1 LITLLARLF
10 IRDRD
15 KVADAG
21 VRRAYGMLCSLT
33 GIGLNVL
40 LFLGKYL
47 AGRLSGSI
55 AMTADAFNNLSDAG
69 SSVITL
75 LGFRMAAKKPD
86 PGHPFGHGRIEY
98 LSGVAVSLIIIVVGV
113 QLGLESIDKIMSPEP
128 VDAGLVPMLVLV
140 ASICVKGYMFAYNR
154 GIGRKINSPGMSAT
168 ALDSLSDCIAT
179 GVVLISMLL
188 ARFADVNIDGWGGA
202 AVAIFIIFS
211 GFKAAKETLSP
222 LLGNPPDP
230 QLVRDITDIVMS
242 HPEVLNVHDLIVH
255 DYGPGRLMISLHAEV
270 PGDGDI
276 YALHDAIDTAEY
288 ELQQKLG
295 CSAVIHMDPVSPDGT
310 KTAHM
315 REELAEAAK
324 AIDPRLTIHDF
335 RIVDGPTHTNVIF
348 DAVLPNDSSVTEDD
362 AKAQLETIVHSLWQ
376 NSHPKVH
383 IDPPARTPP
392 KKKKPPPRRGR
403 SFCAYCGALR
413 RRSRYCFLR
422 SATAASYSAPP
433 SAWRLWR

>member
-1 LITLLARLF
+1 MITLLARLF
-10 IRDRD
+10 IKDRD
-15 KVADAG
+15 KVADAA

-69 SSVITL
+69 SSAITL

-98 LSGVAVSLIIIVVGV
+98 LSGVAVSIIIIVVGV
-113 QLGLESIDKIMSPEP
+113 QLGLESIDKIMNPQP
-128 VDAGLVPMLVLV
+128 VDAGLLPMLVLV

-154 GIGRKINSPGMSAT
+154 GIGRKINSPGMAAT
-168 ALDSLSDCIAT
+168 AMDSLSDSIAT
-179 GVVLISMLL
+179 SVVLISMLL
-188 ARFADVNIDGWGGA
+188 SRFAGVNADGWGGI
-202 AVAIFIIFS
+202 AVACFIIFS

-230 QLVRDITDIVMS
+230 QLVHDITNIVLS
-242 HPEVLNVHDLIVH
+242 HSEVMNVHDLIVH
-255 DYGPGRLMISLHAEV
+255 DYGPGRLTVSLHAEV
-270 PGDGDI
+270 PGNGNI
-276 YALHDAIDTAEY
+276 YALHDTIDTIEY
-288 ELQQKLG
+288 ELSSKLG
-295 CSAVIHMDPVSPDGT
+295 CDAVIHMDPVSPDGT

-315 REELAEAAK
+315 RDELAEAAK
-324 AIDPRLTIHDF
+324 SIDPRLSIHDF

-348 DAVLPNDSSVTEDD
+348 DAVLPNDSKLTEEE
-362 AKAQLETIVHSLWQ
+362 AVAQLEALVHSLWQ

-383 IDPPARTPP
+383 IDRP
-392 KKKKPPPRRGR
+392 
-403 SFCAYCGALR
+403 FV
-413 RRSRYCFLR
+413 
-422 SATAASYSAPP
+422 
-433 SAWRLWR
+433 

>member
-1 LITLLARLF
+1 MITLLARLF
-10 IRDRD
+10 IKDRDR
-15 KVADAG
+15 VQDAA

-40 LFLGKYL
+40 LFFGKYL
-47 AGRLSGSI
+47 AGQLSGSI

-113 QLGLESIDKIMSPEP
+113 QLGIESVHKIMEPEA

-168 ALDSLSDCIAT
+168 AVDSLSDCIAT

-188 ARFADVNIDGWGGA
+188 ARFANINADGWGGA
-202 AVAIFIIFS
+202 AVAAFIIFS
-211 GFKAAKETLSP
+211 GFRAAKETLSP
-222 LLGNPPDP
+222 LLGNPPDA
-230 QLVRDITDIVMS
+230 QLVKDISDIVLS
-242 HPEVLNVHDLIVH
+242 HPEVMNVHDLIVH
-255 DYGPGRLMISLHAEV
+255 DYGPGRLMVSLHAEV

-276 YALHDAIDTAEY
+276 YALHDAIDTIEY
-288 ELQQKLG
+288 ELESKLG
-295 CSAVIHMDPVSPDGT
+295 CAAVIHMDPISPDGT

-315 REELAEAAK
+315 RNELAEAVK
-324 AIDPRLTIHDF
+324 AIDPRLSIHDF

-348 DAVLPNDSSVTEDD
+348 DAVLPNDSALTEDE
-362 AKAQLETIVHSLWQ
+362 AKSALETLVHSLWQ

-383 IDPPARTPP
+383 IDRP
-392 KKKKPPPRRGR
+392 
-403 SFCAYCGALR
+403 FV
-413 RRSRYCFLR
+413 
-422 SATAASYSAPP
+422 
-433 SAWRLWR
+433 

>member
-1 LITLLARLF
+1 MITLLARLF
-10 IRDRD
+10 IKDRD
-15 KVADAG
+15 KVADAA

-86 PGHPFGHGRIEY
+86 LGHPFGHGRIEY
-98 LSGVAVSLIIIVVGV
+98 LSGVAVSIIIIVVGV
-113 QLGLESIDKIMSPEP
+113 QLGLESIDKIMNPQP
-128 VDAGLVPMLVLV
+128 VDAGLLPMLVLV

-154 GIGRKINSPGMSAT
+154 GIGRKINSPGMAAT
-168 ALDSLSDCIAT
+168 AMDSLSDSIAT
-179 GVVLISMLL
+179 SVVLISMLL
-188 ARFADVNIDGWGGA
+188 SRFAGVNADGWGGI
-202 AVAIFIIFS
+202 AVACFIIFS

-230 QLVRDITDIVMS
+230 QLVHDITNIVLS
-242 HPEVLNVHDLIVH
+242 HSEVMNVHDLIVH
-255 DYGPGRLMISLHAEV
+255 DYGPGRLMVSLHAEV
-270 PGDGDI
+270 PGNGNI
-276 YALHDAIDTAEY
+276 YALHDTIDTIEY
-288 ELQQKLG
+288 ELSSKLG
-295 CSAVIHMDPVSPDGT
+295 CDAVIHMDPVSPDGT

-315 REELAEAAK
+315 RDELAEAAK
-324 AIDPRLTIHDF
+324 SIDPRLSIHDF

-348 DAVLPNDSSVTEDD
+348 DAVLPNDSKLTEEE
-362 AKAQLETIVHSLWQ
+362 AVAQLEALVNSLWQ

-383 IDPPARTPP
+383 IDRP
-392 KKKKPPPRRGR
+392 
-403 SFCAYCGALR
+403 FV
-413 RRSRYCFLR
+413 
-422 SATAASYSAPP
+422 
-433 SAWRLWR
+433 

>member
-1 LITLLARLF
+1 MITLLARLF

-113 QLGLESIDKIMSPEP
+113 QLGLESINKIISPEP

-168 ALDSLSDCIAT
+168 AMDSLSDSIAT
-179 GVVLISMLL
+179 SVVLISMLL
-188 ARFADVNIDGWGGA
+188 ARFADVNVDGWGGA

-348 DAVLPNDSSVTEDD
+348 DAVLPNDSPVTEDD

-383 IDPPARTPP
+383 IDRP
-392 KKKKPPPRRGR
+392 
-403 SFCAYCGALR
+403 FV
-413 RRSRYCFLR
+413 
-422 SATAASYSAPP
+422 
-433 SAWRLWR
+433 

>member
-1 LITLLARLF
+1 MITLLARLF
-10 IRDRD
+10 IKDRD
-15 KVADAG
+15 KVADAA

-98 LSGVAVSLIIIVVGV
+98 LSGVAVSIIIIVVGV
-113 QLGLESIDKIMSPEP
+113 QLGLESIDKIMNPQP
-128 VDAGLVPMLVLV
+128 VDAGLLPMLVLV

-154 GIGRKINSPGMSAT
+154 GIGRKINSPGMAAT
-168 ALDSLSDCIAT
+168 AMDSLSDSIAT
-179 GVVLISMLL
+179 SVVLVSMLL
-188 ARFADVNIDGWGGA
+188 SRFAGVNADGWGGI
-202 AVAIFIIFS
+202 AVACFIIFS

-230 QLVRDITDIVMS
+230 QLVHDITSIVFS
-242 HPEVLNVHDLIVH
+242 HSEVMNVHDLIVH
-255 DYGPGRLMISLHAEV
+255 DYGPGRLMVSLHAEV
-270 PGDGDI
+270 PGNGNI
-276 YALHDAIDTAEY
+276 YALHDTIDTIEY
-288 ELQQKLG
+288 ELSSKLG
-295 CSAVIHMDPVSPDGT
+295 CDAVIHMDPVSPDGT

-315 REELAEAAK
+315 RDELAEAAK
-324 AIDPRLTIHDF
+324 SIDPRLSIHDF

-348 DAVLPNDSSVTEDD
+348 DAVLPNDSKLTEEE
-362 AKAQLETIVHSLWQ
+362 AVAQLETLVHSLWQ

-383 IDPPARTPP
+383 IDRP
-392 KKKKPPPRRGR
+392 
-403 SFCAYCGALR
+403 FV
-413 RRSRYCFLR
+413 
-422 SATAASYSAPP
+422 
-433 SAWRLWR
+433 

>member
-1 LITLLARLF
+1 MITLLARLF
-10 IRDRD
+10 IKDRD
-15 KVADAG
+15 KVADAA

-86 PGHPFGHGRIEY
+86 PGHPFGHVRIEY
-98 LSGVAVSLIIIVVGV
+98 LSGVAVSIIIIVVGV
-113 QLGLESIDKIMSPEP
+113 QLGLESIDKIMNPQP
-128 VDAGLVPMLVLV
+128 VDAGLLPMLVLV

-154 GIGRKINSPGMSAT
+154 GIGRKINSPGMAAT
-168 ALDSLSDCIAT
+168 AMDSLSDSIAT
-179 GVVLISMLL
+179 SVVLISMLL
-188 ARFADVNIDGWGGA
+188 SRFAGVNADGWGGI
-202 AVAIFIIFS
+202 AVACFIIFS

-230 QLVRDITDIVMS
+230 QLVHDISNIVLS
-242 HPEVLNVHDLIVH
+242 HSEVMNVHDLIVH
-255 DYGPGRLMISLHAEV
+255 DYGPGRLMVSLHAEV
-270 PGDGDI
+270 PGNGDI
-276 YALHDAIDTAEY
+276 YALHDTIDTIEY
-288 ELQQKLG
+288 ELSSKLG
-295 CSAVIHMDPVSPDGT
+295 CDAVIHMDPVSPDGT

-315 REELAEAAK
+315 RDELAEAAK
-324 AIDPRLTIHDF
+324 SIDPRLSIHDF

-348 DAVLPNDSSVTEDD
+348 DAVLPNDSKLTEEE
-362 AKAQLETIVHSLWQ
+362 AVAQLEALVHSLWQ

-383 IDPPARTPP
+383 IDRP
-392 KKKKPPPRRGR
+392 
-403 SFCAYCGALR
+403 FV
-413 RRSRYCFLR
+413 
-422 SATAASYSAPP
+422 
-433 SAWRLWR
+433 

>member
-1 LITLLARLF
+1 MITLLARLF
-10 IRDRD
+10 IKDRDR
-15 KVADAG
+15 VQDAA

-40 LFLGKYL
+40 LFFGKYL
-47 AGRLSGSI
+47 AGQLSGSI

-113 QLGLESIDKIMSPEP
+113 QLGIESVHKIMEPEA

-168 ALDSLSDCIAT
+168 AVDSLSDCIAT

-188 ARFADVNIDGWGGA
+188 ARFANINADGWGGA
-202 AVAIFIIFS
+202 AVAAFIIFS
-211 GFKAAKETLSP
+211 GFRAAKETLSP
-222 LLGNPPDP
+222 LLGNPPDA
-230 QLVRDITDIVMS
+230 QLVKDISDIVLS
-242 HPEVLNVHDLIVH
+242 HPEVMNVHDLIVH
-255 DYGPGRLMISLHAEV
+255 DYGPGRLMVSLHAEV

-276 YALHDAIDTAEY
+276 YALHDAIDTIEY
-288 ELQQKLG
+288 ELESKLG
-295 CSAVIHMDPVSPDGT
+295 CAAVIHMDPVSPDGT

-315 REELAEAAK
+315 RNELAEAVK
-324 AIDPRLTIHDF
+324 AIDPRLSIHDF

-348 DAVLPNDSSVTEDD
+348 DAVLPNDSALTEDE
-362 AKAQLETIVHSLWQ
+362 AKSALETLVHSLWQ

-383 IDPPARTPP
+383 IDRP
-392 KKKKPPPRRGR
+392 
-403 SFCAYCGALR
+403 FV
-413 RRSRYCFLR
+413 
-422 SATAASYSAPP
+422 
-433 SAWRLWR
+433 

>member
-1 LITLLARLF
+1 MITLLAKLF
-10 IRDRD
+10 IKDRDR
-15 KVADAG
+15 VQDAA

-47 AGRLSGSI
+47 AGRLAGSI

-113 QLGLESIDKIMSPEP
+113 QLGLESIEKIRSPEP
-128 VDAGLVPMLVLV
+128 VDASLLPMIVLL

-168 ALDSLSDCIAT
+168 AVDSLSDCIAT

-188 ARFADVNIDGWGGA
+188 ARFADINADGWGGA
-202 AVAIFIIFS
+202 AVAAFIIFS
-211 GFKAAKETLSP
+211 GFKAARETLSP
-222 LLGNPPDP
+222 LLGSPPDP
-230 QLVRDITDIVMS
+230 QLVQDITDIVLA
-242 HPEVLNVHDLIVH
+242 HPEVMNIHDLIVH
-255 DYGPGRLMISLHAEV
+255 DYGPGRLMVSLHAEV

-276 YALHDAIDTAEY
+276 FGLHDAIDTAEY
-288 ELQQKLG
+288 ELESKLG
-295 CSAVIHMDPVSPDGT
+295 CDAVIHMDPVSPDGT

-315 REELAEAAK
+315 RGELAEAAK
-324 AIDPRLTIHDF
+324 AIDPRLSIHDF

-348 DAVLPNDSSVTEDD
+348 DAVLPNDSALTEDE
-362 AKAQLETIVHSLWQ
+362 ARSALETLVHSLWK

-383 IDPPARTPP
+383 IDRP
-392 KKKKPPPRRGR
+392 
-403 SFCAYCGALR
+403 FV
-413 RRSRYCFLR
+413 
-422 SATAASYSAPP
+422 
-433 SAWRLWR
+433 

>member
-1 LITLLARLF
+1 MITLLARLF

-113 QLGLESIDKIMSPEP
+113 QLGLESIDKIISPEP

-168 ALDSLSDCIAT
+168 AMDSLSDSIAT
-179 GVVLISMLL
+179 SVVLISMLL
-188 ARFADVNIDGWGGA
+188 ARLADVNIDGWGGA

-383 IDPPARTPP
+383 IDRP
-392 KKKKPPPRRGR
+392 
-403 SFCAYCGALR
+403 FV
-413 RRSRYCFLR
+413 
-422 SATAASYSAPP
+422 
-433 SAWRLWR
+433 

>member
-1 LITLLARLF
+1 MITLLARLF
-10 IRDRD
+10 IKDRD
-15 KVADAG
+15 KVADAA

-98 LSGVAVSLIIIVVGV
+98 LSGVAVSIIIIVVGV
-113 QLGLESIDKIMSPEP
+113 QLGLESIDKIMNPQP
-128 VDAGLVPMLVLV
+128 VDAGLLPMLVLV

-154 GIGRKINSPGMSAT
+154 GIGRKINSPGMAAT
-168 ALDSLSDCIAT
+168 AMDSLSDSIAT
-179 GVVLISMLL
+179 SVVLISMLL
-188 ARFADVNIDGWGGA
+188 SRFAGVNADGWGGI
-202 AVAIFIIFS
+202 AVACFIIFS

-230 QLVRDITDIVMS
+230 QLVHDITNIVLS
-242 HPEVLNVHDLIVH
+242 HSEVMNVHDLIVH
-255 DYGPGRLMISLHAEV
+255 DYGPGRLMVSLHAEA
-270 PGDGDI
+270 PGNGNI
-276 YALHDAIDTAEY
+276 YALHDTIDTIEY
-288 ELQQKLG
+288 ELSSKLG
-295 CSAVIHMDPVSPDGT
+295 CDAVIHMDPVSPDGT

-315 REELAEAAK
+315 RDELAEAAK
-324 AIDPRLTIHDF
+324 SIDPRLSIHDF

-348 DAVLPNDSSVTEDD
+348 DAVLPNDSKLTEEE
-362 AKAQLETIVHSLWQ
+362 AVAQLETLVHSLWQ

-383 IDPPARTPP
+383 IDRP
-392 KKKKPPPRRGR
+392 
-403 SFCAYCGALR
+403 FV
-413 RRSRYCFLR
+413 
-422 SATAASYSAPP
+422 
-433 SAWRLWR
+433 

>member
-1 LITLLARLF
+1 MITLLARLF

-15 KVADAG
+15 KVTDAR

-33 GIGLNVL
+33 GIGLNIL

-47 AGRLSGSI
+47 AGQLSGSI

-98 LSGVAVSLIIIVVGV
+98 LSGVAVSLIIVVVGV
-113 QLGLESIDKIMSPEP
+113 QLGLESINKIISPEP
-128 VDAGLVPMLVLV
+128 VDAGLLPMLVLV

-179 GVVLISMLL
+179 GVVLISMML

-202 AVAIFIIFS
+202 AVAVFIIFS

-324 AIDPRLTIHDF
+324 AIDPRLSIHDF

-348 DAVLPNDSSVTEDD
+348 DAVLPNDSPVTEDE

-383 IDPPARTPP
+383 IDRP
-392 KKKKPPPRRGR
+392 
-403 SFCAYCGALR
+403 FV
-413 RRSRYCFLR
+413 
-422 SATAASYSAPP
+422 
-433 SAWRLWR
+433 

>member
-1 LITLLARLF
+1 MGGKCLITLLSRLF
-10 IRDRD
+10 IKDRENTS
-15 KVADAG
+15 DAG
-21 VRRAYGMLCSLT
+21 VRRAYGMLCSLV

-113 QLGLESIDKIMSPEP
+113 QLGLESIDKIRSPEP
-128 VDAGLVPMLVLV
+128 VDAGLLPMLVLV

-154 GIGRKINSPGMSAT
+154 GIGRKLNSPGMSAT
-168 ALDSLSDCIAT
+168 AMDSLSDCIAT
-179 GVVLISMLL
+179 GVVLASMLL
-188 ARFADVNIDGWGGA
+188 ARFTDVNADGWGGA
-202 AVAIFIIFS
+202 AVACFIFS
-211 GFKAAKETLSP
+211 GFKAARETLSP

-230 QLVRDITDIVMS
+230 QLVRGITDIVMA
-242 HPEVLNVHDLIVH
+242 HPEVMKVHDLIVH
-255 DYGPGRLMISLHAEV
+255 DYGPGRLMVSLHAEV

-288 ELQQKLG
+288 ELESKLG
-295 CSAVIHMDPVSPDGT
+295 CAAVIHMDPVSPDGS

-315 REELAEAAK
+315 RDELAEAAK
-324 AIDPRLTIHDF
+324 AIEPRLTIHDF

-348 DAVLPNDSSVTEDD
+348 DAVLPNDSALTEDECR
-362 AKAQLETIVHSLWQ
+362 AALETLVHSLWK

-383 IDPPARTPP
+383 IDRP
-392 KKKKPPPRRGR
+392 
-403 SFCAYCGALR
+403 FV
-413 RRSRYCFLR
+413 
-422 SATAASYSAPP
+422 
-433 SAWRLWR
+433 

>member
-1 LITLLARLF
+1 MITLLARLF
-10 IRDRD
+10 IKDRDR
-15 KVADAG
+15 VQDAA

-40 LFLGKYL
+40 LFFGKYL
-47 AGRLSGSI
+47 AGQLSGSI

-113 QLGLESIDKIMSPEP
+113 QLGIESVHKIMEPEA

-168 ALDSLSDCIAT
+168 AVDSLSDCIAT

-188 ARFADVNIDGWGGA
+188 ARFANINADGWGGA
-202 AVAIFIIFS
+202 AVAAFIIFS
-211 GFKAAKETLSP
+211 GFRAAKETLSP
-222 LLGNPPDP
+222 LLGNPPDA
-230 QLVRDITDIVMS
+230 QLVKDITDIVLS
-242 HPEVLNVHDLIVH
+242 HPGVRNVHDLIVH
-255 DYGPGRLMISLHAEV
+255 DYGPGRLMVSLHAEV

-276 YALHDAIDTAEY
+276 YALHDAIDTIEY
-288 ELQQKLG
+288 ELESKLG
-295 CSAVIHMDPVSPDGT
+295 CAAVIHMDPVSPDGT

-315 REELAEAAK
+315 RDELAEAVK
-324 AIDPRLTIHDF
+324 AIDPRLSIHDF

-348 DAVLPNDSSVTEDD
+348 DAVLPNDSALTEDE
-362 AKAQLETIVHSLWQ
+362 AKSALETLVHSLWQ

-383 IDPPARTPP
+383 IDRP
-392 KKKKPPPRRGR
+392 
-403 SFCAYCGALR
+403 LV
-413 RRSRYCFLR
+413 
-422 SATAASYSAPP
+422 
-433 SAWRLWR
+433 

>member
-1 LITLLARLF
+1 MIPLLARLF
-10 IRDRD
+10 IKDRD
-15 KVADAG
+15 KVADAA

-69 SSVITL
+69 SSAITL

-98 LSGVAVSLIIIVVGV
+98 LSGVAVSIIIIVVGV
-113 QLGLESIDKIMSPEP
+113 QLGLESIDKIMNPQP
-128 VDAGLVPMLVLV
+128 VDAGLLPMLVLV

-154 GIGRKINSPGMSAT
+154 GIGRKINSPGMAAT
-168 ALDSLSDCIAT
+168 AMDSLSDSIAT
-179 GVVLISMLL
+179 SVVLISMLL
-188 ARFADVNIDGWGGA
+188 SRFAGVNADGWGGI
-202 AVAIFIIFS
+202 AVACFIIFS

-230 QLVRDITDIVMS
+230 QLVHDITSIVLS
-242 HPEVLNVHDLIVH
+242 HSEVMNVHDLIVH
-255 DYGPGRLMISLHAEV
+255 DYGPGRLMVSLHAEV
-270 PGDGDI
+270 PGNGNI
-276 YALHDAIDTAEY
+276 YALHDTIDTIEY
-288 ELQQKLG
+288 ELSSKLG
-295 CSAVIHMDPVSPDGT
+295 CDAVIHMDPVSPDGT

-315 REELAEAAK
+315 RDELAEAAK
-324 AIDPRLTIHDF
+324 SIDPRLSIHDF

-348 DAVLPNDSSVTEDD
+348 DAVLPNDSKLTEEE
-362 AKAQLETIVHSLWQ
+362 AVAQLETLVHSLWQ

-383 IDPPARTPP
+383 IDRP
-392 KKKKPPPRRGR
+392 
-403 SFCAYCGALR
+403 FV
-413 RRSRYCFLR
+413 
-422 SATAASYSAPP
+422 
-433 SAWRLWR
+433 

>member
-1 LITLLARLF
+1 MITLLARLF
-10 IRDRD
+10 IKDRD
-15 KVADAG
+15 KVADAA

-69 SSVITL
+69 SSAITL

-98 LSGVAVSLIIIVVGV
+98 LSGVAVSIIIIVVGV
-113 QLGLESIDKIMSPEP
+113 QLGLESIDKIMNPQP
-128 VDAGLVPMLVLV
+128 VDAGLLPMLVLV

-154 GIGRKINSPGMSAT
+154 GIGRKINSPGMAAT
-168 ALDSLSDCIAT
+168 AMDSLSDSIAT
-179 GVVLISMLL
+179 SVVLISMLL
-188 ARFADVNIDGWGGA
+188 SRFAGVNADGWGGI
-202 AVAIFIIFS
+202 AVACFIIFS

-230 QLVRDITDIVMS
+230 QLVHDITNIVLS
-242 HPEVLNVHDLIVH
+242 HSEVMNVHDLIVH
-255 DYGPGRLMISLHAEV
+255 DYGPGRLMVSLHAEV
-270 PGDGDI
+270 PGNGDI
-276 YALHDAIDTAEY
+276 YALHDTIDTIEY
-288 ELQQKLG
+288 ELSSKLG
-295 CSAVIHMDPVSPDGT
+295 CDAVIHMDPVSPDGT

-315 REELAEAAK
+315 RDELAEAAK
-324 AIDPRLTIHDF
+324 SIDPRLSIHDF

-348 DAVLPNDSSVTEDD
+348 DAVLPNDSKLTEEE
-362 AKAQLETIVHSLWQ
+362 AVAQLEALVPSLWQ

-383 IDPPARTPP
+383 IDRP
-392 KKKKPPPRRGR
+392 
-403 SFCAYCGALR
+403 FV
-413 RRSRYCFLR
+413 
-422 SATAASYSAPP
+422 
-433 SAWRLWR
+433 

>member
-1 LITLLARLF
+1 MITLLARLF

-33 GIGLNVL
+33 GIGLNIL

-113 QLGLESIDKIMSPEP
+113 QLGLESIDKIISPEP
-128 VDAGLVPMLVLV
+128 VDAGLAPMLVLV

-202 AVAIFIIFS
+202 AVAVFIIFS

-383 IDPPARTPP
+383 IDRP
-392 KKKKPPPRRGR
+392 
-403 SFCAYCGALR
+403 FV
-413 RRSRYCFLR
+413 
-422 SATAASYSAPP
+422 
-433 SAWRLWR
+433 

>member
-1 LITLLARLF
+1 MITLLARLF

-113 QLGLESIDKIMSPEP
+113 QLGLESIDKIISPEP

-168 ALDSLSDCIAT
+168 AMDSLSDSIAT
-179 GVVLISMLL
+179 SVVLISMLL

-202 AVAIFIIFS
+202 AVAVFIIFS

-348 DAVLPNDSSVTEDD
+348 DAVLPNDSPVTEDD

-383 IDPPARTPP
+383 IDRP
-392 KKKKPPPRRGR
+392 
-403 SFCAYCGALR
+403 FV
-413 RRSRYCFLR
+413 
-422 SATAASYSAPP
+422 
-433 SAWRLWR
+433 

>member
-1 LITLLARLF
+1 MITLLARLF
-10 IRDRD
+10 IKDRD
-15 KVADAG
+15 KVADAA

-98 LSGVAVSLIIIVVGV
+98 LSGVAVSIIIIVVGV
-113 QLGLESIDKIMSPEP
+113 QLGLESIDKIMNPQP
-128 VDAGLVPMLVLV
+128 VDAGLLPMLVLV

-154 GIGRKINSPGMSAT
+154 DIGRKINSPGMAAT
-168 ALDSLSDCIAT
+168 AMDSLSDSIAT
-179 GVVLISMLL
+179 SVVLISMLL
-188 ARFADVNIDGWGGA
+188 SRFAGVNADGWGGI
-202 AVAIFIIFS
+202 AVACFIIFS

-230 QLVRDITDIVMS
+230 QLVHDITSIVLS
-242 HPEVLNVHDLIVH
+242 HSEVMNVHDLIVH
-255 DYGPGRLMISLHAEV
+255 DYGPGRLMVSLHAEV
-270 PGDGDI
+270 PGNGDI
-276 YALHDAIDTAEY
+276 YALHDTIDTIEY
-288 ELQQKLG
+288 ELSSKLG
-295 CSAVIHMDPVSPDGT
+295 CDAVIHMDPVSPDGT

-315 REELAEAAK
+315 RDELAEAAK
-324 AIDPRLTIHDF
+324 SIDPRLSIHDF

-348 DAVLPNDSSVTEDD
+348 DAVLPNDSKLTEEE
-362 AKAQLETIVHSLWQ
+362 AVAQLEALVNSLWQ

-383 IDPPARTPP
+383 IDRP
-392 KKKKPPPRRGR
+392 
-403 SFCAYCGALR
+403 FV
-413 RRSRYCFLR
+413 
-422 SATAASYSAPP
+422 
-433 SAWRLWR
+433 

>member
-1 LITLLARLF
+1 MITLLARLF
-10 IRDRD
+10 IKDRD
-15 KVADAG
+15 KVADAA

-69 SSVITL
+69 SSAITL

-98 LSGVAVSLIIIVVGV
+98 LSGVAVSIIIIVVGV
-113 QLGLESIDKIMSPEP
+113 QLGLESIDKIMNPQP
-128 VDAGLVPMLVLV
+128 VDAGLLPMLVLV

-154 GIGRKINSPGMSAT
+154 GIGRKINSPGMAAT
-168 ALDSLSDCIAT
+168 AMDSLSDSIAT
-179 GVVLISMLL
+179 SVVLISMLL
-188 ARFADVNIDGWGGA
+188 SRFAGVNADGWGGI
-202 AVAIFIIFS
+202 AVACFIIFS

-230 QLVRDITDIVMS
+230 QLVHDISNIVLS
-242 HPEVLNVHDLIVH
+242 HSEVVNVHDLIVH
-255 DYGPGRLMISLHAEV
+255 DYGPGRLMVSLHAEV
-270 PGDGDI
+270 PGNGDI
-276 YALHDAIDTAEY
+276 YALHDTIDTIEY
-288 ELQQKLG
+288 ELSSKLG
-295 CSAVIHMDPVSPDGT
+295 CDAVIHMDPVSPDGT

-315 REELAEAAK
+315 RDELAEAAK
-324 AIDPRLTIHDF
+324 SIDPRLSIHDF

-348 DAVLPNDSSVTEDD
+348 DAVLPNDSKLTEEE
-362 AKAQLETIVHSLWQ
+362 AVAQLEALVNSLWQ

-383 IDPPARTPP
+383 IDRP
-392 KKKKPPPRRGR
+392 
-403 SFCAYCGALR
+403 FV
-413 RRSRYCFLR
+413 
-422 SATAASYSAPP
+422 
-433 SAWRLWR
+433 

>member
-1 LITLLARLF
+1 MITLLARLF

-33 GIGLNVL
+33 GIGLNIL

-113 QLGLESIDKIMSPEP
+113 QLGLESIDKIISPEP

-168 ALDSLSDCIAT
+168 ALDSLSYCIAT

-348 DAVLPNDSSVTEDD
+348 DAVLPNNSPVTEGD

-383 IDPPARTPP
+383 IDRP
-392 KKKKPPPRRGR
+392 
-403 SFCAYCGALR
+403 FV
-413 RRSRYCFLR
+413 
-422 SATAASYSAPP
+422 
-433 SAWRLWR
+433 

>member
-1 LITLLARLF
+1 MITLLARLF

-113 QLGLESIDKIMSPEP
+113 QLGLESIDKIISPEP

-168 ALDSLSDCIAT
+168 AMDSLSDSIAT
-179 GVVLISMLL
+179 SVVLISMLL

-383 IDPPARTPP
+383 IDRP
-392 KKKKPPPRRGR
+392 
-403 SFCAYCGALR
+403 FV
-413 RRSRYCFLR
+413 
-422 SATAASYSAPP
+422 
-433 SAWRLWR
+433 

>member
-1 LITLLARLF
+1 MITLLARLF
-10 IRDRD
+10 IKDRD
-15 KVADAG
+15 KVADAA

-98 LSGVAVSLIIIVVGV
+98 LSGVAVSIIIIVVGV
-113 QLGLESIDKIMSPEP
+113 QLGLESIDKIMNPQP
-128 VDAGLVPMLVLV
+128 VDAGLLPMLVLV

-154 GIGRKINSPGMSAT
+154 GIGRKINSPGMAAT
-168 ALDSLSDCIAT
+168 AMDSLSDSIAT
-179 GVVLISMLL
+179 SVVLISMLL
-188 ARFADVNIDGWGGA
+188 SRFAGVNADGWGGI
-202 AVAIFIIFS
+202 AVACFIIFS

-230 QLVRDITDIVMS
+230 QLVHDITNIVLS
-242 HPEVLNVHDLIVH
+242 HSEVMNVHDLIVH
-255 DYGPGRLMISLHAEV
+255 DYGPGRLMVSLHAEV
-270 PGDGDI
+270 PGNGDI
-276 YALHDAIDTAEY
+276 YALHDTIDTIEY
-288 ELQQKLG
+288 ELSSKLG
-295 CSAVIHMDPVSPDGT
+295 CDAVIHMDPVSPDGT

-315 REELAEAAK
+315 RDELAEAAK
-324 AIDPRLTIHDF
+324 SIDPRLSIHDF

-348 DAVLPNDSSVTEDD
+348 DAVLPNDSKLTEEE
-362 AKAQLETIVHSLWQ
+362 AVAQLETLVHSLWQ

-383 IDPPARTPP
+383 IDRP
-392 KKKKPPPRRGR
+392 
-403 SFCAYCGALR
+403 LV
-413 RRSRYCFLR
+413 
-422 SATAASYSAPP
+422 
-433 SAWRLWR
+433 

>member
-1 LITLLARLF
+1 MITLLARLF

-15 KVADAG
+15 KVADAE

-33 GIGLNVL
+33 GIGLNIL

-113 QLGLESIDKIMSPEP
+113 QLGLESINKIISPEP

-168 ALDSLSDCIAT
+168 AVDSLSDCIAT

-188 ARFADVNIDGWGGA
+188 ARFADVNADGWGGA
-202 AVAIFIIFS
+202 AVAVFIIFS
-211 GFKAAKETLSP
+211 GFRAAKETLSP

-230 QLVRDITDIVMS
+230 QLVKDITDIVMS

-255 DYGPGRLMISLHAEV
+255 DYGPGRVMVSLHAEV

-288 ELQQKLG
+288 ELQEKLG
-295 CSAVIHMDPVSPDGT
+295 CSAVIHLDPVSPDGT

-315 REELAEAAK
+315 RDELAEAAK
-324 AIDPRLTIHDF
+324 AVDPRLSIHDF

-348 DAVLPNDSSVTEDD
+348 DAVLPNDSPVTEDE
-362 AKAQLETIVHSLWQ
+362 AKAQLETIVHGLWE

-383 IDPPARTPP
+383 IDRP
-392 KKKKPPPRRGR
+392 
-403 SFCAYCGALR
+403 FV
-413 RRSRYCFLR
+413 
-422 SATAASYSAPP
+422 
-433 SAWRLWR
+433 

>member
-1 LITLLARLF
+1 MITLLARLF

-33 GIGLNVL
+33 GIGLNIL

-98 LSGVAVSLIIIVVGV
+98 LSGVAVSLIIVVVGV
-113 QLGLESIDKIMSPEP
+113 QLGLESIDKIISPEP

-348 DAVLPNDSSVTEDD
+348 DAVLPNDSPVTEDD
-362 AKAQLETIVHSLWQ
+362 AKTQLETIVHSLWQ

-383 IDPPARTPP
+383 IDRP
-392 KKKKPPPRRGR
+392 
-403 SFCAYCGALR
+403 FV
-413 RRSRYCFLR
+413 
-422 SATAASYSAPP
+422 
-433 SAWRLWR
+433 

>member
-1 LITLLARLF
+1 MITLLARLF

-113 QLGLESIDKIMSPEP
+113 QLGLESINKIISPEP

-168 ALDSLSDCIAT
+168 AVDSLSDCIAT

-188 ARFADVNIDGWGGA
+188 ARFADVNADGWGGA
-202 AVAIFIIFS
+202 AVAVFIIFS
-211 GFKAAKETLSP
+211 GFRAAKETLSP

-230 QLVRDITDIVMS
+230 QLVKDITDIVMS

-255 DYGPGRLMISLHAEV
+255 DYGPGRVMVSLHAEV

-288 ELQQKLG
+288 ELQEKLG
-295 CSAVIHMDPVSPDGT
+295 CSAVIHLDPVSPDGT

-315 REELAEAAK
+315 RDELAEAAK
-324 AIDPRLTIHDF
+324 AVDPRLSIHDF

-348 DAVLPNDSSVTEDD
+348 DAVLPNDSPVTEDE
-362 AKAQLETIVHSLWQ
+362 AKAQLEAIVHGLWE

-383 IDPPARTPP
+383 IDRP
-392 KKKKPPPRRGR
+392 
-403 SFCAYCGALR
+403 FV
-413 RRSRYCFLR
+413 
-422 SATAASYSAPP
+422 
-433 SAWRLWR
+433 

>member
-1 LITLLARLF
+1 MITLLARLF
-10 IRDRD
+10 IKDRD
-15 KVADAG
+15 KVADAA

-69 SSVITL
+69 SSAITL

-98 LSGVAVSLIIIVVGV
+98 LSGVAVSIIIIVVGV
-113 QLGLESIDKIMSPEP
+113 QLGLESIDKIMNPQP
-128 VDAGLVPMLVLV
+128 VDAGLLPMLVLV

-154 GIGRKINSPGMSAT
+154 GIGRKINSPGMAAT
-168 ALDSLSDCIAT
+168 AMDSLSDSIAT
-179 GVVLISMLL
+179 SVVLISMLL
-188 ARFADVNIDGWGGA
+188 SRFAGVNADGWGGI
-202 AVAIFIIFS
+202 AVACFIIFS

-230 QLVRDITDIVMS
+230 QLVHDISNIVLS
-242 HPEVLNVHDLIVH
+242 HSEVMNVHDLIVH
-255 DYGPGRLMISLHAEV
+255 DYGPGRLMVSLHAEV
-270 PGDGDI
+270 PGNGDI
-276 YALHDAIDTAEY
+276 YALHDTIDTIEY
-288 ELQQKLG
+288 ELSSKLG
-295 CSAVIHMDPVSPDGT
+295 CDAVIHMDPVSPDGT

-315 REELAEAAK
+315 RDELAEAAK
-324 AIDPRLTIHDF
+324 SIDPRLSIHDF

-348 DAVLPNDSSVTEDD
+348 DAVLPNDSKLTEEE
-362 AKAQLETIVHSLWQ
+362 AVAQLETLVHILWQ

-383 IDPPARTPP
+383 IDRP
-392 KKKKPPPRRGR
+392 
-403 SFCAYCGALR
+403 FV
-413 RRSRYCFLR
+413 
-422 SATAASYSAPP
+422 
-433 SAWRLWR
+433 

>member
-1 LITLLARLF
+1 MITLLARLF

-15 KVADAG
+15 KVTDAR

-33 GIGLNVL
+33 GIGLNIL

-47 AGRLSGSI
+47 AGQLSGSI

-98 LSGVAVSLIIIVVGV
+98 LSGVAVSLIIVVVGV
-113 QLGLESIDKIMSPEP
+113 QLGLESINKIISPEP

-202 AVAIFIIFS
+202 AVAVFIIFS

-288 ELQQKLG
+288 ELQEKLG

-324 AIDPRLTIHDF
+324 AIDPRLSIHDF

-348 DAVLPNDSSVTEDD
+348 DAVLPNDSPVTEDE

-383 IDPPARTPP
+383 IDRP
-392 KKKKPPPRRGR
+392 
-403 SFCAYCGALR
+403 FV
-413 RRSRYCFLR
+413 
-422 SATAASYSAPP
+422 
-433 SAWRLWR
+433 

>member
-1 LITLLARLF
+1 VITLLARLF
-10 IRDRD
+10 IKDRD
-15 KVADAG
+15 KVADAA

-98 LSGVAVSLIIIVVGV
+98 LSGVAVSIIIIVVGV
-113 QLGLESIDKIMSPEP
+113 QLGLESIDKIMNPQP
-128 VDAGLVPMLVLV
+128 VDAGLLPMLVLV

-154 GIGRKINSPGMSAT
+154 GIGRKINSPGMAAT
-168 ALDSLSDCIAT
+168 AMDSLSDSIAT
-179 GVVLISMLL
+179 SVVLISMLL
-188 ARFADVNIDGWGGA
+188 SRFAGVNADGWGGI
-202 AVAIFIIFS
+202 AVACFIIFS

-230 QLVRDITDIVMS
+230 QLVHDITNIVLS
-242 HPEVLNVHDLIVH
+242 HSEVMNVHDLIVH
-255 DYGPGRLMISLHAEV
+255 DYGPGRLMVSLHAEV
-270 PGDGDI
+270 PGNGDI
-276 YALHDAIDTAEY
+276 YALHDTIDTIEY
-288 ELQQKLG
+288 ELSSKLG
-295 CSAVIHMDPVSPDGT
+295 CDAVIHMDPVSPDGT

-315 REELAEAAK
+315 RGELAEAAK
-324 AIDPRLTIHDF
+324 SIDPRLSIHDF

-348 DAVLPNDSSVTEDD
+348 DAVLPNDSKLTEEE
-362 AKAQLETIVHSLWQ
+362 AVAQLEALVHSLWQ

-383 IDPPARTPP
+383 IDRP
-392 KKKKPPPRRGR
+392 
-403 SFCAYCGALR
+403 FV
-413 RRSRYCFLR
+413 
-422 SATAASYSAPP
+422 
-433 SAWRLWR
+433 

>member
-1 LITLLARLF
+1 MITLLARLF

-47 AGRLSGSI
+47 AGQLSGSI

-113 QLGLESIDKIMSPEP
+113 QLGLESIDKIISPEP

-348 DAVLPNDSSVTEDD
+348 DAVLPNDSPVTEDD

-383 IDPPARTPP
+383 IDRP
-392 KKKKPPPRRGR
+392 
-403 SFCAYCGALR
+403 FV
-413 RRSRYCFLR
+413 
-422 SATAASYSAPP
+422 
-433 SAWRLWR
+433 

>member
-1 LITLLARLF
+1 MITLLARLF
-10 IRDRD
+10 IKDRDR
-15 KVADAG
+15 AQDAA

-40 LFLGKYL
+40 LFFGKYL
-47 AGRLSGSI
+47 AGQLSGSI

-113 QLGLESIDKIMSPEP
+113 QLGIESVHKIMEPEA

-168 ALDSLSDCIAT
+168 AVDSLSDCIAT

-188 ARFADVNIDGWGGA
+188 ARFANINADGWGGA
-202 AVAIFIIFS
+202 AVAAFIIFS
-211 GFKAAKETLSP
+211 GFRAAKETLSP
-222 LLGNPPDP
+222 LLGNPPDA
-230 QLVRDITDIVMS
+230 QLVKDISDIVLS
-242 HPEVLNVHDLIVH
+242 HPEVMNVHDLIVH
-255 DYGPGRLMISLHAEV
+255 DYGPGRLMVSLHAEV

-276 YALHDAIDTAEY
+276 YALHDAIDTIEY
-288 ELQQKLG
+288 ELESKLG
-295 CSAVIHMDPVSPDGT
+295 CAAVIHMDPISPDGT

-315 REELAEAAK
+315 RNELAEAVK
-324 AIDPRLTIHDF
+324 AIDPRLSIHDL

-348 DAVLPNDSSVTEDD
+348 DAVLPNESALTEDE
-362 AKAQLETIVHSLWQ
+362 AKSALETLVHSLWQ

-383 IDPPARTPP
+383 IDRP
-392 KKKKPPPRRGR
+392 
-403 SFCAYCGALR
+403 FV
-413 RRSRYCFLR
+413 
-422 SATAASYSAPP
+422 
-433 SAWRLWR
+433 

>member
-1 LITLLARLF
+1 MITLLARLF
-10 IRDRD
+10 IKDRD
-15 KVADAG
+15 KVADAA

-98 LSGVAVSLIIIVVGV
+98 LSGVAVSIIIIVVGV
-113 QLGLESIDKIMSPEP
+113 QLGLESIDKIMNPQP
-128 VDAGLVPMLVLV
+128 VDAGLLPMLVLV

-154 GIGRKINSPGMSAT
+154 GIGRKINSPGMAAT
-168 ALDSLSDCIAT
+168 AMDSLSDSIAT
-179 GVVLISMLL
+179 SVVLISMLL
-188 ARFADVNIDGWGGA
+188 SRFAGVNADGWGGI
-202 AVAIFIIFS
+202 AVACFIIFS

-230 QLVRDITDIVMS
+230 QLVHDITNIVLS
-242 HPEVLNVHDLIVH
+242 HSEVMNVHDLIVH
-255 DYGPGRLMISLHAEV
+255 DYGPGRLMVSLHAEV
-270 PGDGDI
+270 PGNGNI
-276 YALHDAIDTAEY
+276 YALHDTIDTIEY
-288 ELQQKLG
+288 ELSSKLG
-295 CSAVIHMDPVSPDGT
+295 CDAVIHMDPVSPDGT

-315 REELAEAAK
+315 RDELAEAAK
-324 AIDPRLTIHDF
+324 SIDPRLSIHDF

-348 DAVLPNDSSVTEDD
+348 DAVLPNDSKLTEEE
-362 AKAQLETIVHSLWQ
+362 AVAQLAALVHSLWQ

-383 IDPPARTPP
+383 IDRP
-392 KKKKPPPRRGR
+392 
-403 SFCAYCGALR
+403 LV
-413 RRSRYCFLR
+413 
-422 SATAASYSAPP
+422 
-433 SAWRLWR
+433 

>member
-1 LITLLARLF
+1 MITLLARLF

-33 GIGLNVL
+33 GIGLNIL

-113 QLGLESIDKIMSPEP
+113 QLGLESIDKIISPEP

-288 ELQQKLG
+288 EVQQKLG

-383 IDPPARTPP
+383 IDRP
-392 KKKKPPPRRGR
+392 
-403 SFCAYCGALR
+403 FV
-413 RRSRYCFLR
+413 
-422 SATAASYSAPP
+422 
-433 SAWRLWR
+433 

>member
-1 LITLLARLF
+1 MITLLARLF

-113 QLGLESIDKIMSPEP
+113 QLGLESIDKIISPEP

-168 ALDSLSDCIAT
+168 AMDSLSDCIAT
-179 GVVLISMLL
+179 GVVLASMLL

-348 DAVLPNDSSVTEDD
+348 DAVLPNDSPVTEDD

-383 IDPPARTPP
+383 IDRP
-392 KKKKPPPRRGR
+392 
-403 SFCAYCGALR
+403 FV
-413 RRSRYCFLR
+413 
-422 SATAASYSAPP
+422 
-433 SAWRLWR
+433 

>member
-1 LITLLARLF
+1 MITLLARLF
-10 IRDRD
+10 IKDRD
-15 KVADAG
+15 KVADAA

-69 SSVITL
+69 SSAITL

-98 LSGVAVSLIIIVVGV
+98 LSGVAVSIIIIVVGV
-113 QLGLESIDKIMSPEP
+113 QLGLESIDKIMNPQP
-128 VDAGLVPMLVLV
+128 VDAGLLPMLVLV

-154 GIGRKINSPGMSAT
+154 GIGRKINSPGMAAT
-168 ALDSLSDCIAT
+168 AMDSLSDSIAT
-179 GVVLISMLL
+179 SVVLISVLL
-188 ARFADVNIDGWGGA
+188 SRFAGVNADGWGGI
-202 AVAIFIIFS
+202 AVACFIIFS

-230 QLVRDITDIVMS
+230 QLVHDITSIVLS
-242 HPEVLNVHDLIVH
+242 HSEVMNVHDLIVH
-255 DYGPGRLMISLHAEV
+255 DYGPGRLMVSLHAEA
-270 PGDGDI
+270 PGNGDI
-276 YALHDAIDTAEY
+276 YALHDTIDTIEY
-288 ELQQKLG
+288 ELSSKLG
-295 CSAVIHMDPVSPDGT
+295 CDAVIHMDPVSPDGT

-315 REELAEAAK
+315 RDELAEAAK
-324 AIDPRLTIHDF
+324 SIDPRLSIHDF

-348 DAVLPNDSSVTEDD
+348 DAVLPNDSKLTEEE
-362 AKAQLETIVHSLWQ
+362 AVAQLEALVHSLWQ

-383 IDPPARTPP
+383 IDRP
-392 KKKKPPPRRGR
+392 
-403 SFCAYCGALR
+403 FV
-413 RRSRYCFLR
+413 
-422 SATAASYSAPP
+422 
-433 SAWRLWR
+433 